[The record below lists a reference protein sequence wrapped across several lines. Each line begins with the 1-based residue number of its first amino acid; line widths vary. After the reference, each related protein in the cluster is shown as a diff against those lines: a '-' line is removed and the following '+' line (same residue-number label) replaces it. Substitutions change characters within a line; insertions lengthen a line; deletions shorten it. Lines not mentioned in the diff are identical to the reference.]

1 MSPSVRNAACTENEF
16 LVHRWH
22 KIANSRSSAD
32 LGAYFTAEYGVH
44 VVGNRR
50 TDLADLQ
57 RPERAFPLSFSD
69 ISHAI
74 HYKWPSTR
82 ESFRVSK

>member
-1 MSPSVRNAACTENEF
+1 
-16 LVHRWH
+16 
-22 KIANSRSSAD
+22 
-32 LGAYFTAEYGVH
+32 

-74 HYKWPSTR
+74 EDLFSAEDKVVLRSTTSGQALGRASGYPSDGQDNQADKHSYLSISRRTDR
-82 ESFRVSK
+82 GIVG